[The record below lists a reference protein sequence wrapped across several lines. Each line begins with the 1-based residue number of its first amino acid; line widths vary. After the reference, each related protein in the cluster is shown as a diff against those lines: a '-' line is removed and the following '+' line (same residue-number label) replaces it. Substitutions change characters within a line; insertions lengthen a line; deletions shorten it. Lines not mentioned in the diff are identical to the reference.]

1 MKDPDVRPHRLV
13 RQDARDCVQGGY
25 QNPVG
30 GVFARADSLFLP
42 ACHLTKPAVPV
53 NISYNAMGH
62 HLSDYLQVFR
72 SRRIGVMVFAG
83 FSSGLPLALTGGTL
97 QAWMTVAG
105 VDLRTIGVF
114 ALVGLPYTF
123 KFLWSPLMDRFVP
136 PWMGRRRGWM
146 FLTQAALLLLI
157 AAMAFG
163 NPATAPWALGA
174 AALLVAFASA
184 SQDIVIDAYRTDV
197 LHEPERGLGAAVFV
211 TGYRIAMLVS
221 GAIALIFSEQIGWRN
236 TYLLMAA
243 LMTVGIA
250 TTVFGPEP
258 EIRVTPPGSLQEAL
272 VGPLKDF
279 FSRRAA
285 GALLLLIVLYK
296 LGDAYAGTLT
306 TAFLIRGVGFS
317 PTEVG
322 TINKGL
328 GLVSLIFGAMFG
340 GTLMV
345 RLGLYR
351 SLMVFGILQAVSNL
365 SFMVLSW
372 TGKSYAMLVFT
383 VAFENVCGGM
393 GTAAFV
399 ALLMAM
405 CDRRYTA
412 TQYALLSSLAALGRI
427 FVAPTSGYVVESVGW
442 AVFFLFT
449 AVTALPG
456 IGMLW
461 WFRREITGLAEDSSE
476 AAR

>member
-1 MKDPDVRPHRLV
+1 M
-13 RQDARDCVQGGY
+13 
-25 QNPVG
+25 
-30 GVFARADSLFLP
+30 
-42 ACHLTKPAVPV
+42 
-53 NISYNAMGH
+53 NIFTNAMGH
-62 HLSDYLQVFR
+62 DLSDYRQIFR
-72 SRRIGVMVFAG
+72 SRRIGVMVLAG

-114 ALVGLPYTF
+114 ALVGIPYTV
-123 KFLWSPLMDRFVP
+123 KFLWAPLMDRFVP

-146 FLTQAALLLLI
+146 FLTQAALLLGI

-163 NPATAPWALGA
+163 SPEAAPFALGA
-174 AALLVAFASA
+174 TALLVAFSSA
-184 SQDIVIDAYRTDV
+184 SQDIVIDAYRTD
-197 LHEPERGLGAAVFV
+197 LLREPERGLGAAVFV

-221 GAIALIFSEQIGWRN
+221 GALALILSERIGWRN
-236 TYLLMAA
+236 TYLLMAS
-243 LMTVGIA
+243 LMAVGVA

-258 EIRVTPPGSLQEAL
+258 EIRVTPPKSLQEAV
-272 VGPLKDF
+272 VGPLREF

-285 GALLLLIVLYK
+285 GAMLLLIVLYK

-328 GLVSLIFGAMFG
+328 GLVSLIVGAMVG

-351 SLMVFGILQAVSNL
+351 SLMIFGIFQAVSNL

-372 TGKSYAMLVFT
+372 LGKSYAMLVAT

-399 ALLMAM
+399 ALLMAL
-405 CDRRYTA
+405 CDHRYTA

-442 AVFFLFT
+442 AVFFFLT

-456 IGMLW
+456 LWMLW
-461 WFRREITGLAEDSSE
+461 RYKKVIAEL
-476 AAR
+476 

>member
-1 MKDPDVRPHRLV
+1 
-13 RQDARDCVQGGY
+13 
-25 QNPVG
+25 
-30 GVFARADSLFLP
+30 
-42 ACHLTKPAVPV
+42 LTKEAVPV
-53 NISYNAMGH
+53 NISFNAMERN
-62 HLSDYLQVFR
+62 LSDYLQVFR
-72 SRRIGVMVFAG
+72 SRRIAVMVFAG

-114 ALVGLPYTF
+114 ALVGLPYTL
-123 KFLWSPLMDRFVP
+123 KFFWSPLMDRFVP

-146 FLTQAALLLLI
+146 FLTQGALLLGI

-163 NPATAPWALGA
+163 NPGTAPWALGA
-174 AALLVAFASA
+174 AALLVAFLSA

-197 LHEPERGLGAAVFV
+197 LREPERGLGAAVFV

-221 GAIALIFSEQIGWRN
+221 GALALIFSERIGWRN
-236 TYLLMAA
+236 TYLLMAC
-243 LMTVGIA
+243 LMAVGIA

-258 EIRVTPPGSLQEAL
+258 EVRVTPPKSLQEA
-272 VGPLKDF
+272 VIGPLKDF

-322 TINKGL
+322 TINKGF
-328 GLVSLIFGAMFG
+328 GLISLIAGAMFG

-351 SLMVFGILQAVSNL
+351 SLLIFGILQAISNL

-372 TGKSYAMLVFT
+372 VGKSYAMLVFT
-383 VAFENVCGGM
+383 VGFENVCGGM
-393 GTAAFV
+393 GTSAFV

-405 CDRRYTA
+405 CDHRYTA

-442 AVFFLFT
+442 GVFFFFT

-456 IGMLW
+456 LWMLW
-461 WFRREITGLAEDSSE
+461 RFRGEITGLTEQTTRTAP
-476 AAR
+476 

>member
-1 MKDPDVRPHRLV
+1 M
-13 RQDARDCVQGGY
+13 GY
-25 QNPVG
+25 
-30 GVFARADSLFLP
+30 D
-42 ACHLTKPAVPV
+42 
-53 NISYNAMGH
+53 
-62 HLSDYLQVFR
+62 LSDYRQVFR
-72 SRRIGVMVFAG
+72 SRRIGVMVLAG

-114 ALVGLPYTF
+114 ALVGIPYTV
-123 KFLWSPLMDRFVP
+123 KFLWAPLMDRFVP

-146 FLTQAALLLLI
+146 FLTQAALAVGI

-163 NPATAPWALGA
+163 NPGAAPWALGA
-174 AALLVAFASA
+174 TALLVVFSSA

-197 LHEPERGLGAAVFV
+197 LREPERGPGAAVFV
-211 TGYRIAMLVS
+211 TGYRIAMLIS
-221 GAIALIFSEQIGWRN
+221 GAVALILSEQIGWRN
-236 TYLLMAA
+236 TYLLMAS
-243 LMTVGIA
+243 LMFVGIA
-250 TTVFGPEP
+250 TTIFGPEP
-258 EIRVTPPGSLQEAL
+258 EIRVTPPKSLQEA
-272 VGPLKDF
+272 VTGPLREF

-328 GLVSLIFGAMFG
+328 GLVSLILGAMVG

-351 SLMVFGILQAVSNL
+351 SLMFFGILQAVSNL

-372 TGKSYAMLVFT
+372 LGKSYAMLLFT

-399 ALLMAM
+399 ALLMAL
-405 CDRRYTA
+405 CDHRYTA

-427 FVAPTSGYVVESVGW
+427 FVAPSSGYVVESVGW
-442 AVFFLFT
+442 ALFFLLT
-449 AVTALPG
+449 AITALPG
-456 IGMLW
+456 LGMLW
-461 WFRREITGLAEDSSE
+461 RYKKVIAEL
-476 AAR
+476 